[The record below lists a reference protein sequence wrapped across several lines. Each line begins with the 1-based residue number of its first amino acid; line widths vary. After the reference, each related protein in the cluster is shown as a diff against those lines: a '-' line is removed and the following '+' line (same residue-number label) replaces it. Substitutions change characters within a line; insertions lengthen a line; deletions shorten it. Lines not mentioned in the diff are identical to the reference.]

1 MKKLLSLLLVM
12 LLVSVVSVGAKSR
25 RVSLKTPG
33 TLATLIGERQ
43 KFKITDLTI
52 EGALNGSDLRFLR
65 EMAGSDFQQQPT
77 EGRLRRLDLSR
88 ATFAR
93 GGEPYIFKDTCV
105 SLQGGP
111 LTVPHFAF
119 RGCRLEQVV
128 LPERMDTIGV
138 GAFEYTALRSIR
150 IPEDVVVM
158 SWVFNRCDSL
168 AQVEFPQR
176 LVELGQNSFRDCG
189 SLRTLRIHDVQYLPY
204 HVFQNVTGVEE
215 VVIDGVLMHVDG
227 WFCDD
232 CPRLRRIEF
241 GGMVLSTGG
250 QPIAS
255 NCPQLSQI
263 AFSGLCFPMNFGS
276 VENCPL
282 VKKCDVTGIVLSSY
296 TEFIPSNT
304 DPTTIA
310 VERIREFLQ
319 YIKTYL
325 ADLTENNSNLR
336 MSKYMKFTSG
346 NVFYN
351 LACIC
356 ALKGMK
362 DEALQMLEKSYNHG
376 YVNYKH
382 ASVDKD
388 LLSLHGDAVFEDVLK
403 RMQVK
408 WDQEYNYLIVLR
420 QSPAYSAQPL
430 QNAPVFTYA
439 SPTDSNLVRV
449 REFFKL
455 DSIAGNGDE
464 LSRIKNIMYW
474 LHDEIPHNGSGGF
487 PSNTPRN
494 AIDLYKAC
502 KSQQRGLNC
511 RGLALVLSELYLAMG
526 WPARALTCQSKKY
539 DTDPDCHVID
549 MVWSRDL
556 NKWIWMDPS
565 FAAFVTD
572 ENGLLLHPGEVRQRL
587 IDNKPLVL
595 NEDANWNHKS
605 IQTKEHY
612 LEEYMAKN
620 LYFLSVY
627 QHNKFGLESPETNRE
642 NYYTL
647 APEGSE
653 GPNRPAFRLSD
664 EQWFWQAPV
673 ELVE

>member
-1 MKKLLSLLLVM
+1 M
-12 LLVSVVSVGAKSR
+12 
-25 RVSLKTPG
+25 
-33 TLATLIGERQ
+33 
-43 KFKITDLTI
+43 
-52 EGALNGSDLRFLR
+52 
-65 EMAGSDFQQQPT
+65 
-77 EGRLRRLDLSR
+77 
-88 ATFAR
+88 
-93 GGEPYIFKDTCV
+93 
-105 SLQGGP
+105 
-111 LTVPHFAF
+111 
-119 RGCRLEQVV
+119 
-128 LPERMDTIGV
+128 
-138 GAFEYTALRSIR
+138 
-150 IPEDVVVM
+150 
-158 SWVFNRCDSL
+158 
-168 AQVEFPQR
+168 
-176 LVELGQNSFRDCG
+176 
-189 SLRTLRIHDVQYLPY
+189 
-204 HVFQNVTGVEE
+204 
-215 VVIDGVLMHVDG
+215 
-227 WFCDD
+227 
-232 CPRLRRIEF
+232 
-241 GGMVLSTGG
+241 
-250 QPIAS
+250 
-255 NCPQLSQI
+255 
-263 AFSGLCFPMNFGS
+263 
-276 VENCPL
+276 
-282 VKKCDVTGIVLSSY
+282 
-296 TEFIPSNT
+296 
-304 DPTTIA
+304 
-310 VERIREFLQ
+310 
-319 YIKTYL
+319 

-388 LLSLHGDAVFEDVLK
+388 LFSLHGDAVFEDVLK

-408 WDQEYNYLIVLR
+408 WDQEYNYLNVLR